1 MIEKIPYVP
10 LTFDFMFKRI
20 FTLNPHLLKDFLIS
34 VLKLDMVPNNTNII
48 MENSE
53 LTKTVRK
60 EYHKTVDILVVLNNK
75 VSIDV
80 ELNSSN
86 YYAIKYRNA
95 LYIEKIMTTNL
106 AQGTSLNN
114 MDNYYYYQLNLN
126 VHKFKEDIGE
136 KNFYF
141 KEDKTNELLIEN
153 LKVVH
158 KSLDYYSN
166 LYQNKGEKLNKD
178 EIWLALINAKSL
190 KELKEMTS
198 FIMEKKD
205 QEKFIRGVENASK
218 DKLVLS
224 EWESEKMAEL
234 VKRESL
240 KVATD
245 EGFER
250 GIEQGIEQT
259 IIAMFNQNIDL
270 ETISKITNKSPDEVK
285 VILNK
290 K

>member
-1 MIEKIPYVP
+1 
-10 LTFDFMFKRI
+10 MFKRI

-34 VLKLDMVPNNTNII
+34 VLKLDMDPNQTNII
-48 MENSE
+48 IENSE
-53 LTKTVRK
+53 LTKTIRK
-60 EYHKTVDILVVLNNK
+60 EYHKTVDILVVLNK
-75 VSIDV
+75 KITIDV

-106 AQGTSLNN
+106 EQGTALEN

-126 VHKFKEDIGE
+126 IHKFKEDIGE

-141 KEDKTNELLIEN
+141 KEDITNELLIEN

-166 LYQNKGEKLNKD
+166 LYYNKKDKLDKD
-178 EIWLALINAKSL
+178 AIWLALINAKNL
-190 KELKEMTS
+190 EELKEMSS

-205 QEKFIRGVENASK
+205 QEKFIKDVQKASQE
-218 DKLVLS
+218 KLVLS

-234 VKRESL
+234 VKYESL
-240 KVATD
+240 KYARS
-245 EGFER
+245 EGREEGLEEGIEKGFEQ
-250 GIEQGIEQT
+250 GIEKGIEQT
-259 IIAMFNQNIDL
+259 IRSMMKQNIDL
-270 ETISKITNKSPDEVK
+270 ETISKVTNKSLDELK
-285 VILNK
+285 EIEKN
-290 K
+290 